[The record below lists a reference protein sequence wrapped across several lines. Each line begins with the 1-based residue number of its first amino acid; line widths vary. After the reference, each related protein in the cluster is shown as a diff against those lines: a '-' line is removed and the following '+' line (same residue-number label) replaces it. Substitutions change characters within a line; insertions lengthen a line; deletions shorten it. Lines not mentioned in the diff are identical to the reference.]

1 MARYLSCQERV
12 ERRVKAL
19 LELISVSNGFN
30 TNVSAVNRRRG
41 APSDRDSAPE
51 INVWFGDM
59 YNFDS
64 DGNDSVE
71 IRGPMGIA
79 FSTWCPDGESPDAEA
94 NFMFADIE
102 KALVNSSMQSTQIF
116 VASGSV
122 GADDIAVDVRPMARA
137 THGFDGDG
145 GQIVC
150 GALVYE
156 VAYRR
161 LRLNPNKF
169 NGADTAV
176 VEP

>member
-12 ERRVKAL
+12 ERRVKEL
-19 LELISVSNGFN
+19 LETISVAGGFN
-30 TNVSAVNRRRG
+30 TNVTAVHRRRG
-41 APSDRDSAPE
+41 SPHDRDDAPE
-51 INVWFGDM
+51 INLWFGDM

-71 IRGPMGIA
+71 IRGPLGIA
-79 FSTWCPDGESPDAEA
+79 FSAWCPDGESPDAEA

-102 KALVNSSMQSTQIF
+102 KALVNSSAQSTQIF
-116 VASGSV
+116 VDSGTV
-122 GADDIAVDVRPMARA
+122 GEADIAVDMRPMARA